1 MKSSTNIITD
11 QQEVKKGKS
20 TMADE
25 KLKFVDMLST
35 IRVIDSNDRVRKLS
49 DCIEGEFEELVSKI
63 TEYNQ
68 DGEINIKLKLKCDK
82 KTKHGID
89 IYGEVSKKCPRG
101 IPKNS
106 LYRDARTNGLYFDDP
121 DQMKLFKS
129 NVKNLHNKGAAVEE
143 GDE

>member
-1 MKSSTNIITD
+1 M
-11 QQEVKKGKS
+11 QQTTIKPKEKN

-25 KLKFVDMLST
+25 KLKFKDMLLN
-35 IRVIDSNDRVRKLS
+35 IKVIDSNDKVRKLA
-49 DCIEGEFEELVSKI
+49 DCVESEFEELVSKI

-68 DGEINIKLKLKCDK
+68 DGEITIKLKLKCDK

-89 IYGEVSKKCPRG
+89 VFGEVTKKCPRG

-121 DQMKLFKS
+121 DQMKLFTS
-129 NVKNLHNKGAAVEE
+129 NVKELHNKGAKA
-143 GDE
+143 DD